1 MKEYTK
7 EELEKLSV
15 EELEE
20 LLASLEEEEE
30 VEEVAPPPRKR
41 TRAAKQP
48 ANNHIESGTATR
60 REKISI
66 GPRPNKFLN
75 SDVKDLHK
83 QDHLIDEKLWQGR
96 QPVARGDRGN
106 NLIEIECYECGE
118 PVLIAS
124 DVAVPEGRIKCN
136 KCTKR

>member
-1 MKEYTK
+1 MREYSK

-30 VEEVAPPPRKR
+30 EEEEVAPPRKR
-41 TRAAKQP
+41 VARAKP
-48 ANNHIESGTATR
+48 VNNHIESGTATR
-60 REKISI
+60 REKIST
-66 GPRPNKFLN
+66 GPRPNKFLT
-75 SDVKDLHK
+75 SDISGLHK
-83 QDHLIDEKLWQGR
+83 QDHEIDEKLWKGR
-96 QPVARGDRGN
+96 QPVSRGDRVSDV
-106 NLIEIECYECGE
+106 IEIECYECGE

-124 DVAVPEGRIKCN
+124 NLAIPDGRVKCN